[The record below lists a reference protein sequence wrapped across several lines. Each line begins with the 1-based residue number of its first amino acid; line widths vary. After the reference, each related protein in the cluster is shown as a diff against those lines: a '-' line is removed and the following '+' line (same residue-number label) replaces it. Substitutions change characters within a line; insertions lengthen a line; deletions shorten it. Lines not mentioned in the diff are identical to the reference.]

1 MQKGYVNISE
11 ILINNGMKSKEMADK
26 DKISIGLKKR
36 ESTSKVKLS
45 NELIQDNNYQNN
57 HSK

>member
-11 ILINNGMKSKEMADK
+11 ILINNGMKSKEMAVK